1 MKIGPGRGAPVAS
14 PQRRRRTCGFSLFEL
29 AVAAVVFS
37 LVVGILLQRL
47 AFYQDEAERAG
58 VQLQLANMR
67 TALHHK
73 ALQAALHS
81 NPESMAALSGA
92 NPVAWLERAPVNYR
106 GEIDDEKVSELMPGN
121 WYFDRARRNLVYVFT
136 SKKSF
141 PVDSYERRYF
151 KVEFAGLP
159 TNNAKPDGSHGQY
172 GGVALIQVDGK

>member
-1 MKIGPGRGAPVAS
+1 MKIGPGRGASVAS

-29 AVAAVVFS
+29 AVAAAVLA
-37 LVVGILLQRL
+37 LVAGILLQRL
-47 AFYQDEAERAG
+47 VYYQDEAERTG

-67 TALHHK
+67 TALHYK
-73 ALQAALHS
+73 ALQAALHGS
-81 NPESMAALSGA
+81 PESMAALSGA

-106 GEIDDEKVSELMPGN
+106 GEIDDGRVSELIPGN
-121 WYFDRARRNLVYVFT
+121 WYFDRARRNLVYVFS

-159 TNNAKPDGSHGQY
+159 TINAKPDGTHGQY
-172 GGVALIQVDGK
+172 GGIALIQVNGR

>member
-1 MKIGPGRGAPVAS
+1 MKNGPGRRATVAS

-29 AVAAVVFS
+29 AVAAAVFS
-37 LVVGILLQRL
+37 LVVGILLHRL
-47 AFYQDEAERAG
+47 AYYQDEAERTG

-67 TALHHK
+67 TALHYK

-81 NPESMAALSGA
+81 SPEAMAALSGA
-92 NPVAWLERAPVNYR
+92 NPVAWLEREPVNYR
-106 GEIDDEKVSELMPGN
+106 GEIDDGSESELIPGN
-121 WYFDRARRNLVYVFT
+121 WYFDRVRRNLVYVFT

-159 TNNAKPDGSHGQY
+159 TNNAKPDGTHGQY
-172 GGVALIQVDGK
+172 GSVALIQVDAK

>member
-1 MKIGPGRGAPVAS
+1 MENGPGRRTSVAS
-14 PQRRRRTCGFSLFEL
+14 PQRRRTSGFSLFEL
-29 AVAAVVFS
+29 AVAAIVLS

-47 AFYQDEAERAG
+47 AYYQDEAERTG

-67 TALHHK
+67 SALHHK

-92 NPVAWLERAPVNYR
+92 NPVAWLEREPVNYR
-106 GEIDDEKVSELMPGN
+106 GEIDDGRVSELIPGN
-121 WYFDRARRNLVYVFT
+121 WYFDRARRNLVYVST

-141 PVDSYERRYF
+141 PADSYERRYF

-159 TNNAKPDGSHGQY
+159 TINAKPDGSHGQY